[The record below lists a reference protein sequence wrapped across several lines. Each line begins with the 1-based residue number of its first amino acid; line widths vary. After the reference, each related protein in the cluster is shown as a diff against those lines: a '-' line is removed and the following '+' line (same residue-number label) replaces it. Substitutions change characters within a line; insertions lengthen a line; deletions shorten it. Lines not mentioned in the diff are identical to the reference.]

1 MDDKQKDID
10 EKKEV
15 DQKEDNVDDK
25 NVGGNDEKEI
35 LEREVEDFGVVN
47 DKEGNDNQDG
57 GEKGEEKFVEDLSE
71 KDIQKYKIDIEEI
84 DSKVGD
90 EEVEDI

>member
-35 LEREVEDFGVVN
+35 
-47 DKEGNDNQDG
+47 
-57 GEKGEEKFVEDLSE
+57 
-71 KDIQKYKIDIEEI
+71 
-84 DSKVGD
+84 
-90 EEVEDI
+90 